1 MGGFE
6 VSGQSLGCCYQVEV
20 GEMGDPNRCQQ
31 PFIPRFRR
39 SANHHLRNGGI
50 ATNQLA
56 PSSYDIDDFV
66 YKAIEG

>member
-39 SANHHLRNGGI
+39 SALLLLPEWPLWPEARCSSLRFG
-50 ATNQLA
+50 A
-56 PSSYDIDDFV
+56 
-66 YKAIEG
+66 